1 MTYNLFKKESCIS
14 KLKSDVNDLLFE
26 SILKLETLEDAYD
39 FFEDLLTMK
48 EIEAMSQR
56 ILAAK
61 RLIEGK
67 TYEQITEETKISST
81 TLSRVSTCV
90 RYGTGGYKKVLSK
103 TSK

>member
-1 MTYNLFKKESCIS
+1 MS

-67 TYEQITEETKISST
+67 NLRTNH
-81 TLSRVSTCV
+81 R
-90 RYGTGGYKKVLSK
+90 GN
-103 TSK
+103 